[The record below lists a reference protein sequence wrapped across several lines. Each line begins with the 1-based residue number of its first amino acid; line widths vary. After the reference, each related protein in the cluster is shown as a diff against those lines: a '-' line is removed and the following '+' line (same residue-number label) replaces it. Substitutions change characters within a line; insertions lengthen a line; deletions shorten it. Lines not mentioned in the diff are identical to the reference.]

1 MHAHTVTQ
9 LLNLFLPTP
18 CISCQKPG
26 SPFCSACQA
35 KLEINPRAI
44 QKGDITGFAFCDYG
58 LLSGAIVN
66 AIKETGQTSLIGPLA
81 SLMAKQWPEGFAD
94 STLVPI
100 PSSPANYK
108 RRGYQHTLRL
118 ANALE
123 KRIPGSKSASLLRS
137 SSDRLDQSKLGL
149 AERLGNLEGAFEVD
163 LRGFVNQGRPIVLID
178 DVVTTGATISAASSA
193 LAESGL
199 SPVSF
204 CVFAQT
210 RAKSA

>member
-1 MHAHTVTQ
+1 MHAHTVNQ
-9 LLNLFLPTP
+9 LQNLFLPTP

-44 QKGDITGFAFCDYG
+44 QEGDISGFAFCDYG

-123 KRIPGSKSASLLRS
+123 KRIPGSKTLSLLRS
-137 SSDRLDQSKLGL
+137 SSDRLDQSKLRL

-163 LRGFVNQGRPIVLID
+163 LRGFVNQDRPIVLID
-178 DVVTTGATISAASSA
+178 DVVTTGATILAASSA
-193 LAESGL
+193 LAEAGL

-210 RAKSA
+210 KAKSA